1 MSWHAVNAV
10 EDAIDVTRGFLG
22 GRSLGRW
29 ARLAV
34 IAFFLGTGGVGGQ
47 FSSFSNLSGANG
59 PPGGGGPPSGI
70 PSADSVL
77 AGVDLLPVVG
87 VAGGAVAVWLLLGL
101 VGSVM
106 EFVFL
111 AGLATDE
118 VRVRAPF
125 RRHARA
131 GVQLFGFRL
140 ALTLPVAV
148 PIVGGVVAV
157 FTGVV
162 DPSGVGGGT
171 IAGVL
176 IGLAVLAFLLGVVRS
191 LTNQLVVPVM
201 FAEERGVV
209 DGWRR
214 LGRLLGDQPWQ
225 TVAYVVVHLL
235 IGVGVGVV
243 RTFLLLIGAIPVTI
257 AAVVVGLTAANVGG
271 TFLGSGLVAGA
282 VTWLV
287 LLFVFVVLPVNVVA
301 KTYTRAYELRAL
313 AGFDPSLAVLAD
325 GLGPTPTGRPG
336 SGGRRPP
343 GGDGSHGGDAH
354 DTSGGHDTRA
364 THDADADEVL
374 DDRGDGA
381 RGGDET
387 GDSGDETGDTGN
399 ETGEGNETDDGDGDR
414 WA

>member
-1 MSWHAVNAV
+1 
-10 EDAIDVTRGFLG
+10 
-22 GRSLGRW
+22 
-29 ARLAV
+29 
-34 IAFFLGTGGVGGQ
+34 
-47 FSSFSNLSGANG
+47 
-59 PPGGGGPPSGI
+59 
-70 PSADSVL
+70 
-77 AGVDLLPVVG
+77 
-87 VAGGAVAVWLLLGL
+87 
-101 VGSVM
+101 
-106 EFVFL
+106 
-111 AGLATDE
+111 
-118 VRVRAPF
+118 
-125 RRHARA
+125 
-131 GVQLFGFRL
+131 LFGFRL

-271 TFLGSGLVAGA
+271 TFLGSGLVAGV

-325 GLGPTPTGRPG
+325 GLDPTPTGRPG

-343 GGDGSHGGDAH
+343 GGDGSHGPDAH
-354 DTSGGHDTRA
+354 DTSGGHDTRT
-364 THDADADEVL
+364 THDEYADIDDVL

-381 RGGDET
+381 RGRGET
-387 GDSGDETGDTGN
+387 GDSGDETGDSGDEMGDSDD
-399 ETGEGNETDDGDGDR
+399 ETGDGDSDR